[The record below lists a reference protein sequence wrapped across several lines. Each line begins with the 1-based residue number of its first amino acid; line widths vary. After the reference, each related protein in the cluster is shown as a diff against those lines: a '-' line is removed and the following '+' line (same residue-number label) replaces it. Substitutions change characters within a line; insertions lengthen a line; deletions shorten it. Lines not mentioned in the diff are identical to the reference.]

1 VNNREAIDGES
12 GVAEV
17 ERRVVLIT
25 GAASG
30 VGAALARR
38 LPGPDI
44 ALVLHTR
51 ANRAG
56 LDAVAAAARA
66 AGAEVRSMLG
76 DLAEPA
82 TATASIAEAADRFGR
97 LDGLVH
103 NAGFALAKPFGQLE
117 QHELDHSGAVIR
129 DAFFRL
135 ATAAL
140 PLLSASPRGRV
151 VAVSSFVAHEFRLGG
166 VVFAASAAAKAGL
179 EALMKALAAQLAPRG
194 VTVNAVVPG
203 FVRKD
208 PGAAKALDAET
219 AARALERVPLARL
232 GEPDEIAATIAF
244 LLGPDAGYITGQAIR
259 VDGGLSL

>member
-1 VNNREAIDGES
+1 MA
-12 GVAEV
+12 AV

-38 LPGPDI
+38 LAGPDI

-56 LDAVAAAARA
+56 LDAVADSARA
-66 AGAEVRSMLG
+66 AGAEVGVVLG

-82 TATASIAEAADRFGR
+82 TAETLVAEAAARFGR

-103 NAGFALAKPFGQLE
+103 NAGFALDKPFGQLE
-117 QHELDHSGAVIR
+117 QHELDESTAVIR

-140 PLLSASPRGRV
+140 PLLTASPQGRV
-151 VAVSSFVAHEFRLGG
+151 VAVSSFAAHQFRLGG

-179 EALMKALAAQLAPRG
+179 EALVKALAAQLAADG

-203 FVRKD
+203 FIRKD
-208 PGAAKALDAET
+208 PGAARALDPAT
-219 AARALERVPLARL
+219 AARALERVPLGRL
-232 GEPDEIAATIAF
+232 GRPDEIAATIAF
-244 LLGPDAGYITGQAIR
+244 LLGSDAGYITGQAIH